1 MSWMAWT
8 LPTAL
13 FFAGIGFSLVAMT
26 VWSLL
31 SPAAARRG
39 FLPIATTRGDRFFIS
54 LLSGAFVHVAWLAVS
69 DASVLF
75 ASAMA
80 ALLALALMRWG

>member
-13 FFAGIGFSLVAMT
+13 FFIGIGLALLAMT
-26 VWSLL
+26 VWCLI
-31 SPAAARRG
+31 SPAPARRG
-39 FLPIATTRGDRFFIS
+39 FLPLATTRGDRFFIS
-54 LLSGAFVHVAWLAVS
+54 LLAGAFVHVAWLAVS

-75 ASAMA
+75 ASGA
-80 ALLALALMRWG
+80 ALLLALFLMRWG

>member
-13 FFAGIGFSLVAMT
+13 FFIGIGLALIGMT

-31 SPAAARRG
+31 SPAPARRG
-39 FLPIATTRGDRFFIS
+39 FLPLETTRGDRFFIS
-54 LLSGAFVHVAWLAVS
+54 LLSAAFVHVIWLAS
-69 DASVLF
+69 TDANVLI

-80 ALLALALMRWG
+80 LLLAFVLMRWG

>member
-13 FFAGIGFSLVAMT
+13 FFIGIGLALVAMT

-31 SPAAARRG
+31 SPAPARRG
-39 FLPIATTRGDRFFIS
+39 FLPLETTRGDRFFIS
-54 LLSGAFVHVAWLAVS
+54 LLSAAFVHVIWLAS
-69 DASVLF
+69 TDANVLI

-80 ALLALALMRWG
+80 LAIAFVLMRWG